1 MYESVYSCVHARM
14 HLPSLRYVEN
24 SLACQEA
31 VYGCLCITSTFDTF
45 PVCGAFKLDELC
57 IYTDV
62 FFIVIELDHV
72 HLHPGMCI
80 SSA

>member
-1 MYESVYSCVHARM
+1 MDVSALRVRSTYFQFVARSSVIN
-14 HLPSLRYVEN
+14 PK
-24 SLACQEA
+24 
-31 VYGCLCITSTFDTF
+31 
-45 PVCGAFKLDELC
+45 FKLDELC